1 MQSSSKLSSESSD
14 SDSDSDLGYHAPSLT
29 CGYNFPVSKWVYR
42 KLKKQRKALQAK
54 YGVDEGSS
62 PSKVHHFPTL
72 NDLPRINYRGNTKEE
87 KKDKASKDRQVK
99 SSREESKVI
108 CPCSVSSGMSG
119 SVEVIKCRSA
129 SERLMEAT
137 LSDGR
142 TRSQLSLP
150 NSVER
155 MEACCRNSCSGGH
168 TMDTFKCYC
177 CPGW

>member
-1 MQSSSKLSSESSD
+1 MQSSSTVSSESSD
-14 SDSDSDLGYHAPSLT
+14 SDSDSDLSYHAPSLT

-87 KKDKASKDRQVK
+87 KKEKASKDRQVK
-99 SSREESKVI
+99 SPTQEKKVI
-108 CPCSVSSGMSG
+108 CQSNVTSGMSG

-129 SERLMEAT
+129 SERLMET
-137 LSDGR
+137 TPSDGR
-142 TRSQLSLP
+142 TCSQTSLP
-150 NSVER
+150 NSIER
-155 MEACCRNSCSGGH
+155 IEANFRSLCIGDH

-177 CPGW
+177 CSGR